1 MKERVTV
8 TPKLLELNDSNDIY
22 MTLMTRILS
31 AEPNSNK
38 AEFTQD
44 FILNTVNNKEKYVG
58 IPFVVDKESLENGKH
73 SNLGHKLSPDGELM
87 TDQIGSFVDFWV
99 DKDENDVMFLG
110 GTIRIMKRFSKTCE
124 AVKELY
130 SSGELATSCEVLVQD
145 YEEISDSGIRK
156 IHYNEGKNQLFASA
170 IVANPADDKARPT
183 LLVAEAYAEDM
194 KAGGDKVAKKTK
206 DKIETFNKGIDIKY
220 HGTFEFSGLRI
231 HELEEKIFSLLNP
244 VDTENG
250 GRHYNFWIRELYT
263 DSVILEDDNDWQTL
277 YKAKYTVDNDTVT
290 LANQEDWIQGTYGF
304 IPQGVNVSELMEQND
319 EKIKELNQ
327 ELSTL
332 KEEKI
337 AMAEDNQKKIEEL
350 EAKIEELKEEI
361 KKLEGEGEEKDT
373 ENAELQKT
381 IVSQKEEMVKAE
393 EMAAEL
399 NSKIEELTPYKE
411 QVEKAEKEA
420 EIAALTDKFSKLLDE
435 ETLKS
440 EEVAE
445 AIQNL
450 DEAKLNSI
458 VVAEVAKK
466 ATETASKQA
475 SQVVVTASKQDGLP
489 KVKDSKYWASSN

>member
-31 AEPNSNK
+31 AEPNLNK

-145 YEEISDSGIRK
+145 YEETSDSGIRK
-156 IHYNEGKNQLFASA
+156 IHYNDGKNQLFASA

-194 KAGGDKVAKKTK
+194 KAGGDKVANKTK

-220 HGTFEFSGLRI
+220 HGTF
-231 HELEEKIFSLLNP
+231 
-244 VDTENG
+244 
-250 GRHYNFWIRELYT
+250 
-263 DSVILEDDNDWQTL
+263 
-277 YKAKYTVDNDTVT
+277 
-290 LANQEDWIQGTYGF
+290 
-304 IPQGVNVSELMEQND
+304 
-319 EKIKELNQ
+319 
-327 ELSTL
+327 
-332 KEEKI
+332 
-337 AMAEDNQKKIEEL
+337 
-350 EAKIEELKEEI
+350 
-361 KKLEGEGEEKDT
+361 
-373 ENAELQKT
+373 
-381 IVSQKEEMVKAE
+381 
-393 EMAAEL
+393 
-399 NSKIEELTPYKE
+399 
-411 QVEKAEKEA
+411 
-420 EIAALTDKFSKLLDE
+420 
-435 ETLKS
+435 
-440 EEVAE
+440 
-445 AIQNL
+445 
-450 DEAKLNSI
+450 
-458 VVAEVAKK
+458 
-466 ATETASKQA
+466 
-475 SQVVVTASKQDGLP
+475 
-489 KVKDSKYWASSN
+489 

>member
-1 MKERVTV
+1 MED
-8 TPKLLELNDSNDIY
+8 KL
-22 MTLMTRILS
+22 
-31 AEPNSNK
+31 
-38 AEFTQD
+38 
-44 FILNTVNNKEKYVG
+44 
-58 IPFVVDKESLENGKH
+58 
-73 SNLGHKLSPDGELM
+73 
-87 TDQIGSFVDFWV
+87 
-99 DKDENDVMFLG
+99 
-110 GTIRIMKRFSKTCE
+110 
-124 AVKELY
+124 
-130 SSGELATSCEVLVQD
+130 
-145 YEEISDSGIRK
+145 
-156 IHYNEGKNQLFASA
+156 
-170 IVANPADDKARPT
+170 
-183 LLVAEAYAEDM
+183 
-194 KAGGDKVAKKTK
+194 
-206 DKIETFNKGIDIKY
+206 FN
-220 HGTFEFSGLRI
+220 
-231 HELEEKIFSLLNP
+231 LLNP

-263 DSVILEDDNDWQTL
+263 DSVILEDDNDWQKL

-337 AMAEDNQKKIEEL
+337 TMAEDNQKKIEEL

-399 NSKIEELTPYKE
+399 NSKIEELAPYKE

-420 EIAALTDKFSKLLDE
+420 EVAALTEKFSKLLDE
-435 ETLKS
+435 ETLKT

-466 ATETASKQA
+466 ATETASKQD

-489 KVKDSKYWASSN
+489 KVKDSNYWASSK